1 MDNLLLYLYYSIIY
15 NRISILLNNNL
26 WQSNALITNSMLIS
40 FTLITALVPTI
51 TISVIGSFSI
61 TEPTFAEMVKN
72 RQQQTEEEEEDKVM
86 TLPNIITI
94 IMKYYYLARL

>member
-1 MDNLLLYLYYSIIY
+1 
-15 NRISILLNNNL
+15 
-26 WQSNALITNSMLIS
+26 MLIS